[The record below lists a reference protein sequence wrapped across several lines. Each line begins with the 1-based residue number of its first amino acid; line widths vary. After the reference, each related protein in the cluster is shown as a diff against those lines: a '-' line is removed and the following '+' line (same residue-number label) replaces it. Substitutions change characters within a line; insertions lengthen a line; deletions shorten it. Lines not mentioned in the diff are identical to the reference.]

1 MTFFDKISMIALC
14 FFASV
19 AAAQDYPIKP
29 INFIVGFPPGGGAD
43 LVARLIGQN
52 LAKNWSQQVIVI
64 NRPGAD
70 SVIGYESASR
80 AAADGYTIL
89 LITTE
94 FAINPS
100 LYSPLPYNTAKDF
113 HPISLAATAPYVL
126 VIHPSVPAQSVKDLI
141 KLTKAKPDQLTY
153 ASSGTGVYLASEMFK
168 SMAGLKIL
176 RVPYK
181 GGPQAV
187 TDVIAGHV
195 GLMFPSMP
203 TGYPHVKAGKLRALA
218 VTSARRS
225 SGAPDVPT
233 IAEAALPGY
242 EANQWWGVVAR
253 AGTPPN
259 IINRLNDEIV
269 KIIGTP
275 DFRARL
281 AGQNVEATG
290 NNSEQF
296 GKFISAEIEKWA
308 KVVKDS
314 GARLN

>member
-1 MTFFDKISMIALC
+1 MTFIERFLMVALC
-14 FFASV
+14 CFIPV
-19 AAAQDYPIKP
+19 AAAQDYPVKP

-43 LVARLIGQN
+43 LVARLIGQQ
-52 LAKNWSQQVIVI
+52 LSKNWGQQVIVV

-70 SVIGYESASR
+70 SVIGYEFASR
-80 AAADGYTIL
+80 SAADGYTIL

-94 FAINPS
+94 FAINPG

-113 HPISLAATAPYVL
+113 HPLSLAATAPYVL
-126 VIHPSVPAQSVKDLI
+126 VIHPSIPVQSIKDLI
-141 KLTKAKPDQLTY
+141 KLAKARPDQLTY

-187 TDVIAGHV
+187 SDVIAGHV

-218 VTSARRS
+218 VTSVKRS
-225 SGAPDVPT
+225 AGAPDVPT
-233 IAEAALPGY
+233 MAEAALPGY
-242 EANQWWGVVAR
+242 EANQWWGLVTR

-259 IINRLNDEIV
+259 AINRLSDEIA
-269 KIIGTP
+269 KITGSP
-275 DFRARL
+275 DFRMKL
-281 AGQNVEATG
+281 ASQGVEATG
-290 NNSEQF
+290 NTAEQF
-296 GKFISAEIEKWA
+296 GKFINIEIEKWA
-308 KVVKDS
+308 KVIKDS